1 MIRGSF
7 FFSMLFRVFTKRVG
21 SCHCIHMEFPV
32 LLHKRCIFKTQW
44 TAPFFCGPVQL
55 AARNTDP
62 NNGQAHDS
70 NKLPTKKLLVMHQQ
84 IVTISALNTKEIYTQ
99 LVIERLVRSH
109 YLFKAQNTTSLFIFF
124 WADSKLFCGF
134 FWSTRLVHIFQSMVG
149 IHAHTHNAHEQ
160 CRLLSTFLSVN
171 IVPDYCREL
180 HATASAAKN
189 KNLGYHQVWTVQPT
203 WKLSHCIFVL
213 RPVFMLRRHRQLV
226 WKWGWR
232 WHQSH
237 YSRGFVRLLSVSEE
251 YGCLLF
257 WYTHWFTS
265 VNVSNLSAYSFGQI
279 SAYTFQ

>member
-1 MIRGSF
+1 MVKNKQHSQRGWHWRREKIGRIHALTLGGEGRPRGSQAHTPTLQSPWGSPLSTCHKRLSKGVINNNRLTLFLKWPFTPHVSEPNVPTLIYQPCIYWAKVTKEEINTGQPMWQRFSHKLKVRKGLTYQQAKTLTCYPSYDKRLFF

-124 WADSKLFCGF
+124 
-134 FWSTRLVHIFQSMVG
+134 
-149 IHAHTHNAHEQ
+149 
-160 CRLLSTFLSVN
+160 LS
-171 IVPDYCREL
+171 
-180 HATASAAKN
+180 
-189 KNLGYHQVWTVQPT
+189 W
-203 WKLSHCIFVL
+203 
-213 RPVFMLRRHRQLV
+213 
-226 WKWGWR
+226 
-232 WHQSH
+232 
-237 YSRGFVRLLSVSEE
+237 
-251 YGCLLF
+251 
-257 WYTHWFTS
+257 
-265 VNVSNLSAYSFGQI
+265 
-279 SAYTFQ
+279 